1 MQMGMLAEI
10 QLGVATEGMTA
21 VTEPGVM
28 TPGDGMMTA
37 AIAGVTG
44 LPGVS
49 LTGIST
55 TTGTDRMTTGV
66 IGPDPMSPEVARE
79 LRS

>member
-1 MQMGMLAEI
+1 MQMGMLAEM
-10 QLGVATEGMTA
+10 QPDVVTEGMTA
-21 VTEPGVM
+21 VTEAGVM

-44 LPGVS
+44 PPGVS

-55 TTGTDRMTTGV
+55 TTGTDRMTTGA
-66 IGPDPMSPEVARE
+66 IGLDLMSPEVARE
-79 LRS
+79 LRN